1 MRSIQRAP
9 LLTPAYLLL
18 VGALACS
25 GGETGDDSSATQ
37 ASSITGLTSATA
49 AATSTASAASDASGS
64 GGTSGGSSDSGGST
78 SGDASAS
85 AGTTGSPGS
94 GGDSGFCKEQC
105 ADDNDCLKGGQ
116 DDGHRCKSGICY
128 PDNIEN
134 YAPFCLED
142 EICVLGMFNGG
153 FLCNSADNCPG
164 VYVCAAVDGYPRPGV
179 CARAVDAM
187 GECPSPGY
195 IKASK
200 PLVGGGEAVLCT
212 HDSTCKPELGDVTL
226 NGCTLANYCGTNEDC
241 AAFGK
246 FYGTTTCDA
255 QHHCVCT
262 EDADCAGVANAPHC
276 IAGTC
281 GCLED
286 RECPGTPGAD
296 ACVDGRCGCSSART
310 CPPDKTYDGTE
321 IVCE

>member
-64 GGTSGGSSDSGGST
+64 GG
-78 SGDASAS
+78 
-85 AGTTGSPGS
+85 
-94 GGDSGFCKEQC
+94 
-105 ADDNDCLKGGQ
+105 
-116 DDGHRCKSGICY
+116 
-128 PDNIEN
+128 
-134 YAPFCLED
+134 
-142 EICVLGMFNGG
+142 
-153 FLCNSADNCPG
+153 
-164 VYVCAAVDGYPRPGV
+164 
-179 CARAVDAM
+179 
-187 GECPSPGY
+187 
-195 IKASK
+195 
-200 PLVGGGEAVLCT
+200 
-212 HDSTCKPELGDVTL
+212 